1 MLGVATLLEA
11 AGVLNTFTWSFACP
25 AHCHP
30 SVFPVLLAGLLGGV
44 FVGISLSLWIY
55 WIFIS
60 HLQVHPPSHPP
71 FPNRAQQLDRLRAYV
86 YERPERAAAAISG
99 WAEAVRGLAFE
110 LGRARRP
117 VVFPGGRG
125 PAIGTRLP
133 GVSGK
138 EEAPLRIEPERLSQ
152 QASCLHL

>member
-1 MLGVATLLEA
+1 M
-11 AGVLNTFTWSFACP
+11 
-25 AHCHP
+25 
-30 SVFPVLLAGLLGGV
+30 
-44 FVGISLSLWIY
+44 
-55 WIFIS
+55 
-60 HLQVHPPSHPP
+60 
-71 FPNRAQQLDRLRAYV
+71 